1 MKLQELYHLIG
12 LQDEIIQKLR
22 VICVEIHLGQMDEYL
37 DKLMDGKT
45 AAQSYEELKT
55 VLDEDEDNLKML
67 YCQLECARR
76 VFDRYQKKHIL
87 QLSNTKYFHTKLT
100 VSPPSPV
107 KKHSPVFSFTL
118 FNKSSKTFHGFHIN
132 HFRYM
137 FFLQYVL

>member
-55 VLDEDEDNLKML
+55 V
-67 YCQLECARR
+67 
-76 VFDRYQKKHIL
+76 
-87 QLSNTKYFHTKLT
+87 
-100 VSPPSPV
+100 
-107 KKHSPVFSFTL
+107 
-118 FNKSSKTFHGFHIN
+118 
-132 HFRYM
+132 
-137 FFLQYVL
+137 